1 MKDLVPHGL
10 HLTDAQMKKLLN
22 GYTVQI
28 SKETIGLG
36 AGKNVVHLG
45 KKHARKM
52 MRAYNS
58 KKGLRLKLE
67 PDELEMT
74 GAGFLGKA
82 GKALKSVAR
91 NKEMQKLGQFAIDY
105 VSPYIGQAVTSYTE
119 DPAMG
124 EMASKT
130 VNNLASNAFAR
141 YGERKVHKQ
150 KRLAGGNI
158 KSTAKDSGKRLI
170 VAGTDRAV
178 RAIEGSGMRGGNVI
192 ATAKDSGKRLMV
204 AGTDRAVRAL
214 DGSGLYGYG
223 MFNAPVNAGKK
234 YVRKQEGKVGLGI
247 ATQSLVY
254 KNAMR
259 RNKGVSIAN
268 SDVASPPPKGIVNK
282 NVAPA
287 GNLMTLSP
295 YARANSPQMHPFVP
309 NNSYQNSGVSY
320 TMR

>member
-1 MKDLVPHGL
+1 MSHLTPHKL
-10 HLTDAQMKKLLN
+10 YLTDAQMKKLLK
-22 GYTVQI
+22 GHTVQI
-28 SKETIGLG
+28 SKEVLG
-36 AGKNVVHLG
+36 SGMGDKVLHLG
-45 KKHARKM
+45 KKHSRKI
-52 MRAYNS
+52 RNAYNNS
-58 KKGLRLKLE
+58 KGLRLTLE
-67 PDELEMT
+67 PDEIEVS

-82 GKALKSVAR
+82 GKALKSIAR

-105 VSPYIGQAVTSYTE
+105 ASPYIGQAVSSYTE

-124 EMASKT
+124 EMASRT
-130 VNNLASNAFAR
+130 VNNLASNALSR

-178 RAIEGSGMRGGNVI
+178 RAIEGSGMRGGNI
-192 ATAKDSGKRLMV
+192 TATAKDSGKRLIV

-223 MFNAPVNAGKK
+223 IFSAPVESGKK
-234 YVRKQEGKVGLGI
+234 YVRKQEGKLGFGLAGSSV
-247 ATQSLVY
+247 AY

-259 RNKGVSIAN
+259 LNKGVSI
-268 SDVASPPPKGIVNK
+268 DDASIVKAPKGMVNR

-287 GNLMTLSP
+287 GSLMTLSP
-295 YARANSPQMHPFVP
+295 YARMNSPAMNPFIP
-309 NNSYQNSGVSY
+309 ENSYQNSGVSY
-320 TMR
+320 SMR